1 MGSGKVGSH
10 VVGAELLAACPPPPS
25 YLLEGPDLGFLEGHM
40 SGGVPVIPWKMSPEW
55 AR

>member
-25 YLLEGPDLGFLEGHM
+25 YLLEGPDLGFPRGSYVRRGPCHPLEDE
-40 SGGVPVIPWKMSPEW
+40 S
-55 AR
+55 